1 MVAAEIV
8 GTQTRREGEWW
19 GSCLPSRSVSL
30 VAYRE
35 PNGSFIDA
43 PLLCSFIPLR
53 LLAIVLSSRFKFRVS
68 RTVKYKVC
76 DRFGAIASSVRMD
89 GNQWKVRRTVRYVDR
104 RIREDFYVR
113 IVDSWNYRTDER
125 SSLGDC
131 NRNRCSKADRKATP
145 RERWCGG
152 GRVNRSTAT
161 RCVLVVRGV
170 GESSRH
176 IFFPS
181 IYRWFYEY

>member
-8 GTQTRREGEWW
+8 GTQTRGEGEWW

-35 PNGSFIDA
+35 PNGAFIDA
-43 PLLCSFIPLR
+43 SLLYSFIPLR

-76 DRFGAIASSVRMD
+76 DRFGAIVSSVRMD
-89 GNQWKVRRTVRYVDR
+89 SNQWKVTRTVRYVDR

-113 IVDSWNYRTDER
+113 IADSWNYRTDER
-125 SSLGDC
+125 SSLSDC

-170 GESSRH
+170 GDSSRH

-181 IYRWFYEY
+181 IYR